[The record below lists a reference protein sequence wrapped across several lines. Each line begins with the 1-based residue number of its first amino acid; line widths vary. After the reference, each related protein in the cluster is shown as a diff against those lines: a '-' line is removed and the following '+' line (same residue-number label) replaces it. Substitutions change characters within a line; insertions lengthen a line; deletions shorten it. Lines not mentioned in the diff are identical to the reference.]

1 MYIVHNFLANLKYI
15 YYENWKI
22 LFFLFCITMIVSVRG
37 TVKLLLLSCTGDY
50 LSDFVYWLDI
60 LLIKVW
66 LYYI

>member
-1 MYIVHNFLANLKYI
+1 
-15 YYENWKI
+15 
-22 LFFLFCITMIVSVRG
+22 MIVSVRG

-66 LYYI
+66 LYYV